1 MEAFVHTLETL
12 SPTLIY
18 CCLFAIAYIENVFPP
33 SPSDV
38 IVVFGGY
45 LVGLGTIDFTAAL
58 ILTTIGSITGFM
70 TMYKVGDWF
79 GEAIIEKKRFT
90 FLPLESIHKVEEWF
104 RKYGYWIIVAN
115 RFMSGTR
122 AVVSFFAGLSKLRL
136 VRTTILCGISAFV
149 WNWLMLYAGAL
160 LGKNWNSIALYL
172 STYSQIITGVVI
184 SAFVA
189 WGIRRLSYSQQ
200 SQCLNFSTRSTKPYF
215 SSSIAP
221 SAIQYWIG

>member
-1 MEAFVHTLETL
+1 MESFIHTLENL

-45 LVGLGTIDFTAAL
+45 LVGLGTINFPAAL
-58 ILTTIGSITGFM
+58 VLTTIGSITGFM

-79 GEAIIEKKRFT
+79 GESIIEKRRLT

-115 RFMSGTR
+115 RFLSGTR

-136 VRTTILCGISAFV
+136 VRTTILCGLSALI
-149 WNWLMLYAGAL
+149 WNWLMLFAGSL

-172 STYSQIITGVVI
+172 STYSQIITGVII
-184 SAFVA
+184 SGFAI
-189 WGIRRLSYSQQ
+189 WGIRRLYTRNK
-200 SQCLNFSTRSTKPYF
+200 LN
-215 SSSIAP
+215 
-221 SAIQYWIG
+221 G

>member
-1 MEAFVHTLETL
+1 LESFVHTLETL

-18 CCLFAIAYIENVFPP
+18 CCLFAIEYIENVFPP

-45 LVGLGTIDFTAAL
+45 LIGLGTIVFTLAL
-58 ILTTIGSITGFM
+58 ILTPIGSITGFM
-70 TMYKVGDWF
+70 TMYKIGDWF

-115 RFMSGTR
+115 RFLSGTR
-122 AVVSFFAGLSKLRL
+122 AVVSFFAGLSKLRML
-136 VRTTILCGISAFV
+136 RTTILCGISALI
-149 WNWLMLYAGAL
+149 WNWLMLYAGSL

-172 STYSQIITGVVI
+172 STYSQIITGVII
-184 SAFVA
+184 SAFVV
-189 WGIRRLSYSQQ
+189 WGIRRLYIR
-200 SQCLNFSTRSTKPYF
+200 NK
-215 SSSIAP
+215 AND
-221 SAIQYWIG
+221 

>member
-1 MEAFVHTLETL
+1 METFIHTLETL

-45 LVGLGTIDFTAAL
+45 LVGLGTIDFTMAL
-58 ILTTIGSITGFM
+58 ILTTVGSITGFM

-136 VRTTILCGISAFV
+136 LRTTILCGISALV

-172 STYSQIITGVVI
+172 STYSQIITGVI
-184 SAFVA
+184 IFAFVV
-189 WGIRRLSYSQQ
+189 WGIRRLYIR
-200 SQCLNFSTRSTKPYF
+200 NK
-215 SSSIAP
+215 ANV
-221 SAIQYWIG
+221 

>member
-1 MEAFVHTLETL
+1 LEAFIHTLETL

-45 LVGLGTIDFTAAL
+45 LVGLGTIDFTLAL
-58 ILTTIGSITGFM
+58 VLTTIGSITGFM

-122 AVVSFFAGLSKLRL
+122 AVVSFSAGLSKLRL
-136 VRTTILCGISAFV
+136 ARTTVLCGISALV

-172 STYSQIITGVVI
+172 STYSQIITGVI
-184 SAFVA
+184 IFAFVV
-189 WGIRRLSYSQQ
+189 WGIRRLYIR
-200 SQCLNFSTRSTKPYF
+200 NK
-215 SSSIAP
+215 ANV
-221 SAIQYWIG
+221 

>member
-1 MEAFVHTLETL
+1 LEAFIHTLETL

-18 CCLFAIAYIENVFPP
+18 CSLFAIAYIENVFPP

-45 LVGLGTIDFTAAL
+45 LVGLGTIDFTLAL
-58 ILTTIGSITGFM
+58 VLTTIGSITGFM

-136 VRTTILCGISAFV
+136 VRTTVLCGISALV
-149 WNWLMLYAGAL
+149 WNWLMLFAGTL

-172 STYSQIITGVVI
+172 STYSQIITRVI
-184 SAFVA
+184 IFAFVV
-189 WGIRRLSYSQQ
+189 WGIRQLYIR
-200 SQCLNFSTRSTKPYF
+200 NK
-215 SSSIAP
+215 ANV
-221 SAIQYWIG
+221 

>member
-1 MEAFVHTLETL
+1 LEAFIHTLETL

-45 LVGLGTIDFTAAL
+45 LVGLGTIDFTLAL
-58 ILTTIGSITGFM
+58 VLTTIGSITGFM

-136 VRTTILCGISAFV
+136 VRTTVLCGISALV

-172 STYSQIITGVVI
+172 STYSQIITGVI
-184 SAFVA
+184 IFAFVV
-189 WGIRRLSYSQQ
+189 WGIRRLYIR
-200 SQCLNFSTRSTKPYF
+200 NK
-215 SSSIAP
+215 ANV
-221 SAIQYWIG
+221 

>member
-1 MEAFVHTLETL
+1 MEAFIHTLETL

-45 LVGLGTIDFTAAL
+45 LVGLGTIDFTLAL
-58 ILTTIGSITGFM
+58 VLTTIGSITGFM

-136 VRTTILCGISAFV
+136 VRTTVLCGISALV
-149 WNWLMLYAGAL
+149 WNWLMLFAGTL

-172 STYSQIITGVVI
+172 STYSQIITGVI
-184 SAFVA
+184 IFAFVV
-189 WGIRRLSYSQQ
+189 WGIRRLYIR
-200 SQCLNFSTRSTKPYF
+200 NK
-215 SSSIAP
+215 ANV
-221 SAIQYWIG
+221 

>member
-1 MEAFVHTLETL
+1 MEAFIHTLETL

-45 LVGLGTIDFTAAL
+45 LVGLGTIDFTLAL
-58 ILTTIGSITGFM
+58 VLTTIGSITGFM

-136 VRTTILCGISAFV
+136 VRTTVLCGISALV
-149 WNWLMLYAGAL
+149 WNWLMLFAGTL

-172 STYSQIITGVVI
+172 STYSQIITGVI
-184 SAFVA
+184 IFAFVV
-189 WGIRRLSYSQQ
+189 WGIRRL
-200 SQCLNFSTRSTKPYF
+200 N
-215 SSSIAP
+215 
-221 SAIQYWIG
+221 IGNKANV

>member
-1 MEAFVHTLETL
+1 METFIHTLETL

-45 LVGLGTIDFTAAL
+45 LVGLGTIDFTMAL
-58 ILTTIGSITGFM
+58 ILTTVGSITGFM

-136 VRTTILCGISAFV
+136 LRTTILCGISALV

-172 STYSQIITGVVI
+172 STYSQIITGVI
-184 SAFVA
+184 IFAFVV
-189 WGIRRLSYSQQ
+189 WGIRRLY
-200 SQCLNFSTRSTKPYF
+200 LRNK
-215 SSSIAP
+215 ANV
-221 SAIQYWIG
+221 

>member
-1 MEAFVHTLETL
+1 LEAFVHTLETL

-58 ILTTIGSITGFM
+58 ILTTIGSITGFI

-79 GEAIIEKKRFT
+79 GESIIEKKRFT

-172 STYSQIITGVVI
+172 STYSQIITGVII

-189 WGIRRLSYSQQ
+189 WGIRRFYI
-200 SQCLNFSTRSTKPYF
+200 RSK
-215 SSSIAP
+215 ANV
-221 SAIQYWIG
+221 

>member
-1 MEAFVHTLETL
+1 LESFVHTLETL

-45 LVGLGTIDFTAAL
+45 LVGLGVIDFTFAL
-58 ILTTIGSITGFM
+58 LLTTIGSITGFM

-79 GEAIIEKKRFT
+79 GEAIIEKKKFT
-90 FLPLESIHKVEEWF
+90 FLPLESIHNVEEWF

-115 RFMSGTR
+115 RFLSGTR
-122 AVVSFFAGLSKLRL
+122 AIVSFFAGLSKLRL
-136 VRTTILCGISAFV
+136 LRTTILCGISALV
-149 WNWLMLYAGAL
+149 WNWLMLYAGEL

-172 STYSQIITGVVI
+172 STYSQIITGVI
-184 SAFVA
+184 IFAFVV
-189 WGIRRLSYSQQ
+189 WGIRRLYIR
-200 SQCLNFSTRSTKPYF
+200 NK
-215 SSSIAP
+215 AND
-221 SAIQYWIG
+221 

>member
-1 MEAFVHTLETL
+1 MEAFIHTLETL

-45 LVGLGTIDFTAAL
+45 LVGLGTIDFTLAL
-58 ILTTIGSITGFM
+58 VLTTIGSITGFM

-136 VRTTILCGISAFV
+136 VRTTVLCGISALV

-172 STYSQIITGVVI
+172 STYSQIITGVI
-184 SAFVA
+184 IFAFMV
-189 WGIRRLSYSQQ
+189 WGIRRLYIR
-200 SQCLNFSTRSTKPYF
+200 NK
-215 SSSIAP
+215 ANV
-221 SAIQYWIG
+221 

>member
-1 MEAFVHTLETL
+1 MEAFVHTLESL

-45 LVGLGTIDFTAAL
+45 LVGLGTIDFTVAL

-79 GEAIIEKKRFT
+79 GEAIIEKKRLT
-90 FLPLESIHKVEEWF
+90 FLPMESIHKVEEWF

-136 VRTTILCGISAFV
+136 VRTTVLCGISALV

-172 STYSQIITGVVI
+172 STYSQIITGVII
-184 SAFVA
+184 SAFVV
-189 WGIRRLSYSQQ
+189 WGIRRLYIR
-200 SQCLNFSTRSTKPYF
+200 NK
-215 SSSIAP
+215 ANV
-221 SAIQYWIG
+221 

>member
-1 MEAFVHTLETL
+1 MEAFIHTLETL

-45 LVGLGTIDFTAAL
+45 LVGLGTIDFTLAL
-58 ILTTIGSITGFM
+58 VLTTIGSITGFM

-136 VRTTILCGISAFV
+136 VRTTVLCGISALV

-172 STYSQIITGVVI
+172 STYSQIITGVI
-184 SAFVA
+184 IFAFVV
-189 WGIRRLSYSQQ
+189 WGIRRLYIR
-200 SQCLNFSTRSTKPYF
+200 NK
-215 SSSIAP
+215 ANV
-221 SAIQYWIG
+221 

>member
-1 MEAFVHTLETL
+1 LETFIHTLQTL

-45 LVGLGTIDFTAAL
+45 LVGLGAIDFTSAL
-58 ILTTIGSITGFM
+58 IVTTIGSITGFI

-79 GEAIIEKKRFT
+79 GKSIIEKKRFT

-115 RFMSGTR
+115 RFISGTR

-136 VRTTILCGISAFV
+136 VRTTILCGISALV

-172 STYSQIITGVVI
+172 STYSQIITGVII
-184 SAFVA
+184 SAFAV
-189 WGIRRLSYSQQ
+189 WGIRRLYIR
-200 SQCLNFSTRSTKPYF
+200 NK
-215 SSSIAP
+215 AN
-221 SAIQYWIG
+221 A

>member
-1 MEAFVHTLETL
+1 MEAFIHTLETL

-45 LVGLGTIDFTAAL
+45 LVGLGTIDFTLAL
-58 ILTTIGSITGFM
+58 VLTTIGSITGFM

-136 VRTTILCGISAFV
+136 VRTTVLCGISALV
-149 WNWLMLYAGAL
+149 WNWLMLFAGAL

-172 STYSQIITGVVI
+172 STYSQIITGVI
-184 SAFVA
+184 IFAFVV
-189 WGIRRLSYSQQ
+189 WGIRRLYIR
-200 SQCLNFSTRSTKPYF
+200 NK
-215 SSSIAP
+215 ANV
-221 SAIQYWIG
+221 

>member
-1 MEAFVHTLETL
+1 MEAFIHTLETL

-45 LVGLGTIDFTAAL
+45 LVGLGTIDFTLAL
-58 ILTTIGSITGFM
+58 VLTTIGSITGFM

-136 VRTTILCGISAFV
+136 VRTTVLCGISALV

-172 STYSQIITGVVI
+172 STYSQIITGVI
-184 SAFVA
+184 IFAFVV
-189 WGIRRLSYSQQ
+189 WGIRQLYIR
-200 SQCLNFSTRSTKPYF
+200 NK
-215 SSSIAP
+215 ANV
-221 SAIQYWIG
+221 

>member
-1 MEAFVHTLETL
+1 LETFIHTLQTL

-38 IVVFGGY
+38 ILVFGGY
-45 LVGLGTIDFTAAL
+45 LVGLGTIDFLLAL
-58 ILTTIGSITGFM
+58 VLTTIGSITGFM

-79 GEAIIEKKRFT
+79 GESIIEKKRFT

-115 RFMSGTR
+115 RFISGTR

-136 VRTTILCGISAFV
+136 VRTTILCGISALV

-172 STYSQIITGVVI
+172 STYSQIITGVII
-184 SAFVA
+184 SAFAV
-189 WGIRRLSYSQQ
+189 WGIHRLYI
-200 SQCLNFSTRSTKPYF
+200 RSK
-215 SSSIAP
+215 AN
-221 SAIQYWIG
+221 A

>member
-1 MEAFVHTLETL
+1 LEAFIHTLETL

-18 CCLFAIAYIENVFPP
+18 CSLFAIAYIENVFPP

-45 LVGLGTIDFTAAL
+45 LVGLGTIDFTLAL
-58 ILTTIGSITGFM
+58 VLTTIGSITGFM

-136 VRTTILCGISAFV
+136 VRTTVLCGISALV
-149 WNWLMLYAGAL
+149 WNWLMLFAGTL

-172 STYSQIITGVVI
+172 STYSQIITGVI
-184 SAFVA
+184 IFAFVV
-189 WGIRRLSYSQQ
+189 WGIRRLYIR
-200 SQCLNFSTRSTKPYF
+200 NK
-215 SSSIAP
+215 ANV
-221 SAIQYWIG
+221 